1 MERTIKKLSLA
12 TVTQTINI
20 IKLVDPNNNSGLIGF
35 WNNVKLY
42 IEKNGTER

>member
-1 MERTIKKLSLA
+1 M
-12 TVTQTINI
+12 

-42 IEKNGTER
+42 IEKNGTKR